1 MREIVD
7 NLLTMGVA
15 PANALAMQ
23 STSPNTD
30 FASSRAKP
38 AAADIARTIVEGLE
52 AGEFA
57 PGQRMVEADLCLR
70 FGVGRQIIR
79 EALQHLNAYGV
90 VAIEPNRGAHIIHV
104 TRDEAVMTLE
114 LTELLFGLVSRSA
127 AGRIGAG
134 CDSTRL
140 SDAIDELVASSQTDN
155 PAHYMRARR
164 HLFAALSQIA
174 GNSELN
180 RIMEQVRVHV
190 MRAQFGFAAF
200 RSGHAQELA
209 EIGQTVL
216 AGKSEEAEDLSRA
229 YVRRIREFLQQI

>member
-1 MREIVD
+1 MRKIVD
-7 NLLTMGVA
+7 NLLTMQDA
-15 PANALAMQ
+15 RASIPSMQ
-23 STSPNTD
+23 STSAISNSTKT
-30 FASSRAKP
+30 S
-38 AAADIARTIVEGLE
+38 AAEIARTVIEALE

-104 TRDEAVMTLE
+104 TRHEAVMTLE

-127 AGRIGAG
+127 ARRIAAG
-134 CDSTRL
+134 CDPTRL
-140 SDAIDELVASSQTDN
+140 SDAIGQLVASSETDD
-155 PAHYMRARR
+155 PVHYMRARR
-164 HLFAALSQIA
+164 HLFAALSHIA
-174 GNSELN
+174 GNPELN

-200 RSGHAQELA
+200 RSGHALELA
-209 EIGQTVL
+209 EIGRTVL
-216 AGKSEEAEDLSRA
+216 VGKSEEAEDLSRA